1 VVEGNQDLLSSFLQ
15 WLGFVSKQETPGT
28 LPYQIKDDFLT
39 AAEGAFYRVLKIA
52 AGEELMVCPKVRLA
66 DIFASNHAE
75 YYHWFNKI
83 AKKHVDFLLCNTTTL
98 RPVLGVELD
107 DASHL
112 RSDRMERDRFVEQV
126 FRGTGLPLL
135 RIPVR
140 RTYDSGQLAA
150 QIRQAILTPVPS
162 APTLLRTLLEPLRGV
177 TRQETRPPAVETVK
191 VTPWC
196 PRCEIPMVLRT
207 AQRGE
212 NKGQQFYGCTNYPR
226 CRQIIPLD

>member
-1 VVEGNQDLLSSFLQ
+1 MAETSQDLLSSFLQ
-15 WLGFVSKQETPGT
+15 WLGFVARHETPGT
-28 LPYQIKDDFLT
+28 LPYAIRDDFLT
-39 AAEGAFYRVLKIA
+39 NAEGSFYRVLKVA
-52 AGEELMVCPKVRLA
+52 AGEELMICPKVRLA

-112 RSDRMERDRFVEQV
+112 RRDRVERDRFVEQV
-126 FRGTGLPLL
+126 FKGTGLPLL
-135 RIPVR
+135 RVPVR
-140 RTYDSGQLAA
+140 RSYDSTQLGV
-150 QIRQAILTPVPS
+150 QIRQAILTRVAPPPPMQVHEAPVAYRPVPH
-162 APTLLRTLLEPLRGV
+162 
-177 TRQETRPPAVETVK
+177 PADVAGSV
-191 VTPWC
+191 PWC

-207 AQRGE
+207 AQRGD

>member
-1 VVEGNQDLLSSFLQ
+1 MAETSQDLLTSFLQ
-15 WLGFVSKQETPGT
+15 WLGFVARHETPGT
-28 LPYQIKDDFLT
+28 LPYEIRDDFLT
-39 AAEGAFYRVLKIA
+39 NAEGSFYRVLKVA
-52 AGEELMVCPKVRLA
+52 AGDELMICPKVRLA

-83 AKKHVDFLLCNTTTL
+83 AKKHIDFLLCNTTTL

-112 RSDRMERDRFVEQV
+112 RRDRVERDRFVEQV
-126 FRGTGLPLL
+126 FKGTGLPLL
-135 RIPVR
+135 RVPVR
-140 RTYDSGQLAA
+140 RSYDSTQLGV
-150 QIRQAILTPVPS
+150 QIRQAILTRV
-162 APTLLRTLLEPLRGV
+162 A
-177 TRQETRPPAVETVK
+177 PPAPMQVHEALAAYHPGPHPADV
-191 VTPWC
+191 VGSVPWC

-207 AQRGE
+207 AQRGD

>member
-1 VVEGNQDLLSSFLQ
+1 MAETSQDLLTSFLQ
-15 WLGFVSKQETPGT
+15 WLGFVARHETPGT
-28 LPYQIKDDFLT
+28 LPYEIRDDFLT
-39 AAEGAFYRVLKIA
+39 NAEGSFYRVLKVA
-52 AGEELMVCPKVRLA
+52 AGDELMICPKVRLA

-112 RSDRMERDRFVEQV
+112 RRDRVERDRFVEQV
-126 FRGTGLPLL
+126 FKGTGLPLL
-135 RIPVR
+135 RVPVR
-140 RTYDSGQLAA
+140 RSYDSTQLGV
-150 QIRQAILTPVPS
+150 QIRQAILTRV
-162 APTLLRTLLEPLRGV
+162 A
-177 TRQETRPPAVETVK
+177 PPAPMQVHEAPAAYHPGPHPADV
-191 VTPWC
+191 VGSVPWC

-207 AQRGE
+207 AQRGD

>member
-1 VVEGNQDLLSSFLQ
+1 MAETSQDLLTSFLQ
-15 WLGFVSKQETPGT
+15 WLGFVARHETPGT
-28 LPYQIKDDFLT
+28 LPYEIRDDFLT
-39 AAEGAFYRVLKIA
+39 NAEGSFYRVLKVA
-52 AGEELMVCPKVRLA
+52 AGDELMICPKVRLA

-112 RSDRMERDRFVEQV
+112 RRDRVERDRFVEQV
-126 FRGTGLPLL
+126 FKGTGLPLL
-135 RIPVR
+135 RVPVR
-140 RTYDSGQLAA
+140 RSYDSTQLGV
-150 QIRQAILTPVPS
+150 QIRQAILTRV
-162 APTLLRTLLEPLRGV
+162 A
-177 TRQETRPPAVETVK
+177 PPAPMQVHEALAAYHPGPHPADV
-191 VTPWC
+191 VGSVPWC

-207 AQRGE
+207 AQRGD